1 MAPALEADA
10 APASEVSPGVA
21 ATGGAGFHGLVLP
34 ISSIDELFPTADR
47 LDPHEVGSD
56 TAALAVMN
64 SPLGSVLLQAR
75 RRWACNGRVD
85 ESAEA
90 ALKTFEAGC
99 DLHGG
104 CAFMEESADIRPAE
118 MSATFTR
125 ELPESSPVGSALR
138 RIRLRRA
145 YGAVDVDLA
154 PDGDMCDRGV
164 TVNSDA
170 PNLDSPLDS
179 SLRQLRRLHYF
190 AGEGAAAKLRQSLAA
205 AQGVQLVEEGHVE
218 VPHPQHV
225 HGSKGLLHSLDDVA
239 TGPRP
244 CQKEG
249 LALDTQE
256 VLPGTAGAGV
266 LQVASPQRRRRKA

>member
-85 ESAEA
+85 ESA
-90 ALKTFEAGC
+90 
-99 DLHGG
+99 
-104 CAFMEESADIRPAE
+104 EESADIRPAE